1 MSSAAAPSRPA
12 AAPDN
17 ARDLLAPLVIGV
29 TGHRDLIPGQIAKLK
44 EQVRDIFEKRII
56 SQYPATPLILI
67 SGLAAGADRLVAAVG
82 LKLGVRLIATLPL
95 PQEEYERD
103 FSTEEEIENDA
114 ARLHLEGLAEED
126 RELFSLEGFHFFLK
140 HAYKVTPLG
149 LAEGNTDESIR
160 AHGPARDRQYQALG
174 LHLADRCQLLIALWD
189 GFDTGLVGGTAS
201 VVCYQATGV
210 PKMAGKLDPPD
221 CFPIYHLQTPRSSN
235 PHIPDSFK
243 VSTLYPA
250 DYQRLSARGH
260 RELNQAEYSKLR
272 GEQEE
277 FYRRMFSRLDAFNRE
292 ARNTSAEAL
301 ASMETSK
308 GYVMPATPAADG
320 RPYVSP
326 ASLPVAMQ
334 TLLDRYAVA
343 DVLAQKYQKQ
353 TKSGQRRIHFLVF
366 TAFALFVLYGHL
378 VEIEPLGQYNF
389 RHNSLV
395 IVAAGL
401 VVGLAEYLRRTTADH
416 NDNYQDYRAL
426 AEGLRTRFFWL
437 MAGIRESVADRYLG
451 KQRTE
456 LDWIRNGF
464 RGWEIEGPAGSTE
477 WPAEISLLDRIRV
490 AGHNWVEDQR
500 DFYRKHA
507 PQEENAAEKL
517 EMISQLS
524 LGLVGLCALLM
535 IGLSWWLHESV
546 NYLIIMIDLA
556 LAAGALVHHYNNR
569 MAYSEH
575 AKQYSRMT
583 PILEQAAAQLRDAI
597 LGKDKTTAKLILRS
611 AGEELLRENGDWV
624 LTHRERPL
632 ELPHP

>member
-1 MSSAAAPSRPA
+1 MSIAATPSRPTD
-12 AAPDN
+12 APDS

-44 EQVRDIFEKRII
+44 EQVRDIFEKKII

-67 SGLAAGADRLVAAVG
+67 SGLAAGADRLVAGVG
-82 LKLGVRLIATLPL
+82 LELGVRLIATLPL

-126 RELFSLEGFHFFLK
+126 RELFSLEGLHSFLN

-160 AHGPARDRQYQALG
+160 THGPARDRQYQALG

-189 GFDTGLVGGTAS
+189 GTDTGLVGGTAS

-210 PKMAGKLDPPD
+210 PVKPGKLDPSD

-260 RELNQAEYSKLR
+260 RELNQAEYTKLR
-272 GEQEE
+272 ADQEE

-292 ARNTSAEAL
+292 ARNISAEAL
-301 ASMETSK
+301 ASIETSK
-308 GYVMPATPAADG
+308 GYVMPATPAAG
-320 RPYVSP
+320 GQPYVSRS
-326 ASLPVAMQ
+326 SLPVAMQ
-334 TLLDRYAVA
+334 TLLERYAVA
-343 DVLAQKYQKQ
+343 DVLAQKNQKQ
-353 TKSGQRRIHFLVF
+353 TRSGQTLIHVLVF
-366 TAFALFVLYGHL
+366 IAFALFVLYAHFPESNAL
-378 VEIEPLGQYNF
+378 ERYITI
-389 RHNSLV
+389 RHNPFL
-395 IVAAGL
+395 IVVSGL
-401 VVGLAEYLRRTTADH
+401 VVLLAVYFRRSTIDR

-464 RGWEIEGPAGSTE
+464 RGWEIEGPAGSTA
-477 WPAEISLLDRIRV
+477 WPSDISLLERIRV
-490 AGHNWVEDQR
+490 AGRNWVEDQR

-507 PQEENAAEKL
+507 PQEEKAAEKL
-517 EMISQLS
+517 EIFSRLS
-524 LGLVGLCALLM
+524 LGLVGVCALLM
-535 IGLSWWLHESV
+535 IGFSSLLQV
-546 NYLIIMIDLA
+546 DYLIIGIDLA

-583 PILEQAAAQLRDAI
+583 PILEQAATQLKVAI
-597 LGKDKTTAKLILRS
+597 LEKDETTAKLILRS